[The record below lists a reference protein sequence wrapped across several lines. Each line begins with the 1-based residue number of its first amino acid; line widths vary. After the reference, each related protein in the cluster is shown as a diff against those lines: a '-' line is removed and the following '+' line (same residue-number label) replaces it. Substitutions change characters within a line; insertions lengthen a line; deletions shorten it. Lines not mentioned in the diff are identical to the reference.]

1 MSLQEVWVKLVYPNI
16 SDEQNRFEISNYG
29 RLKNSITQY
38 IYKPSKC
45 SSGYYSVRT
54 TLGDSEHK
62 IHIIIHKAVAYTF
75 LDNPNNLPEVNHKD
89 GDKGNNRV
97 DNLEWCTS
105 HYNQQHKY
113 DTRLIDKDLISGEHN
128 HSAKLKIKDIE
139 YIREFYIKGSREFGA
154 RAMAKKFS
162 VSHVTILSIL
172 NNKTWLCV

>member
-38 IYKPSKC
+38 IYKPSIL

-54 TLGDSEHK
+54 TLGDREHK

-89 GDKGNNRV
+89 GNKGNNRV
-97 DNLEWCTS
+97 DNLEWNTS
-105 HYNQQHKY
+105 HDNQQHKY
-113 DTRLIDKDLISGEHN
+113 DTGLINKDLISGENN
-128 HSAKLKIKDIE
+128 HSSKLKSKDVE
-139 YIREFYIKGSREFGA
+139 YIREHYIKGSKEFGA
-154 RAMAKKFS
+154 RAMAKRFS

-172 NNKTWLCV
+172 NNKTWSCI